1 MSDETGS
8 ETDVVRVQSVDR
20 AITILEIL
28 AREGEAG
35 VTDVAAELGVHKST
49 AFRLIATMQ
58 ARGLVEQADDQRKY
72 RIGLSL
78 VRIAGTS
85 AARSDVVQLA
95 RPMCKRLAA
104 ETGETINLAVLV
116 DSTALYVDQIAGE
129 ATLQPHNWV
138 GQRIPLHA
146 TSNGKVLLAHLSR
159 DEVDRLVPH
168 LERHAPPHGDAAH
181 HAAPP
186 ARRGP
191 QARLRP
197 GRRRARAGAHGA
209 GRADPR
215 RPRRGRRRRQRQRL
229 HAPDGRRHGRGD
241 GRAAAARRAR
251 RVAGAGLG
259 GHTHRTTAR
268 PTTEGR

>member
-1 MSDETGS
+1 MSDGTSS
-8 ETDVVRVQSVDR
+8 ETDLVRVQSVDR

-28 AREGEAG
+28 ARDGEVG

-78 VRIAGTS
+78 VRMAGTS

-129 ATLQPHNWV
+129 AALQPYNWV

-168 LERHAPPHGDAAH
+168 LERHAPRTVTRRATLHRQLAQVRELGYALAVDELEQGLTALAAPIWNAHGDVVAAASVSGSTH
-181 HAAPP
+181 
-186 ARRGP
+186 RM
-191 QARLRP
+191 
-197 GRRRARAGAHGA
+197 
-209 GRADPR
+209 D
-215 RPRRGRRRRQRQRL
+215 
-229 HAPDGRRHGRGD
+229 DGTVTATIEPLL
-241 GRAAAARRAR
+241 RAARDASLALGWTDAEDATDPAAS
-251 RVAGAGLG
+251 
-259 GHTHRTTAR
+259 
-268 PTTEGR
+268 

>member
-129 ATLQPHNWV
+129 AALQPHNWV

-168 LERHAPPHGDAAH
+168 LERHAPRTVT
-181 HAAPP
+181 
-186 ARRGP
+186 RRTTLHRQLAEVA

-197 GRRRARAGAHGA
+197 RRRRARAGAHRA
-209 GRADPR
+209 GRTDPR

-229 HAPDGRRHGRGD
+229 HPPDGRRHGRGHD
-241 GRAAAARRAR
+241 RAAAARRAR

-259 GHTHRTTAR
+259 RAR
-268 PTTEGR
+268 RRGRAGSS

>member
-129 ATLQPHNWV
+129 GALQPYNWV

-168 LERHAPPHGDAAH
+168 LERHAPRTVT
-181 HAAPP
+181 
-186 ARRGP
+186 RRTTLHRQLAEVT

-197 GRRRARAGAHGA
+197 GRGRARAGAHRP
-209 GRADPR
+209 GRPDPR

-241 GRAAAARRAR
+241 HRAAAARRA
-251 RVAGAGLG
+251 
-259 GHTHRTTAR
+259 
-268 PTTEGR
+268 